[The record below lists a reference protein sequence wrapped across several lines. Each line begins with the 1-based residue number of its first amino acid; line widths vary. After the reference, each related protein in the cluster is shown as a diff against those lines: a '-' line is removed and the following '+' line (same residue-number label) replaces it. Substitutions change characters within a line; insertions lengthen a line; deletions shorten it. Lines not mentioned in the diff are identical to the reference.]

1 MAQSADQIAAKWAQN
16 LGQSTQ
22 RIQDGVMSVQTAPG
36 QAAAAQKSVYLANV
50 QASADKWATNTAR
63 VTKEE
68 WQQAMV
74 EKGLQR
80 IASGATASVPKFTTF
95 MGRLLPYQENLRRT
109 LPARGNLEANINRM
123 VTFTRG
129 MSKFQNR

>member
-1 MAQSADQIAAKWAQN
+1 MAQSADAIAVKWAQN
-16 LGQSTQ
+16 LSQATQ
-22 RIQDGVMSVQTAPG
+22 RIQDGVMAVQTAPG
-36 QAAAAQKSVYLANV
+36 QAAAAQKQTWV
-50 QASADKWATNTAR
+50 QNTTASADKWASNTAR

-68 WQQAMV
+68 WQAAMI

-80 IASGATASVPKFTTF
+80 IGGGAQAAVPRFQTF

-123 VTFTRG
+123 VAFTRG

>member
-1 MAQSADQIAAKWAQN
+1 MAQSADAIAAKWAQN

-22 RIQDGVMSVQTAPG
+22 RIQDGVMAVSTAPG
-36 QAAAAQKSVYLANV
+36 QAAAAQKSTWV
-50 QASADKWATNTAR
+50 QNTTSSADKWATNTAR

-74 EKGLQR
+74 DKGLQR
-80 IASGATASVPKFTTF
+80 IASGATAAVPKFQTF

>member
-1 MAQSADQIAAKWAQN
+1 MAQSPDAIAAKWAQN
-16 LGQSTQ
+16 LGSSTQ
-22 RIQDGVMSVQTAPG
+22 RIQDGVQAVTVAPG
-36 QAAAAQKSVYLANV
+36 MAAAAQKQVYLANV
-50 QASADKWATNTAR
+50 QASADKWATNTAK

-68 WQQAMV
+68 WQAAMID
-74 EKGLQR
+74 KGLQR
-80 IASGATASVPKFTTF
+80 IASGAAAAQPKFTTF

-123 VTFTRG
+123 VAFTRG